1 MNKIAIIESIHEEGI
16 NLLKKHPNFKYEI
29 ITDVSEE
36 NLLNYVEASCFNK
49 TIIDKQLVR
58 YSIIKNCSDLTS
70 KK

>member
-36 NLLNYVEASCFNK
+36 NLIK
-49 TIIDKQLVR
+49 TLPDFDGCTLRISRLSSTV
-58 YSIIKNCSDLTS
+58 L
-70 KK
+70 